1 MAHYATMLQTKSTTS
16 FILINK
22 EMAYENDINDDI
34 VIEING
40 GGRYWSVT
48 SPAIAD
54 LIILLFLKMTALIL
68 KVQNNG

>member
-1 MAHYATMLQTKSTTS
+1 MLQTKSTTS

-22 EMAYENDINDDI
+22 EMAYEIDI
-34 VIEING
+34 VHDIVREINS

-54 LIILLFLKMTALIL
+54 LIILLFLKRTALIW

>member
-1 MAHYATMLQTKSTTS
+1 MLQTKSTTS

-22 EMAYENDINDDI
+22 EMAYEIDI
-34 VIEING
+34 VHDIVREINS

-48 SPAIAD
+48 SAIAD
-54 LIILLFLKMTALIL
+54 LIILLFLKRTALIW

>member
-1 MAHYATMLQTKSTTS
+1 MLQTKSTTS

-22 EMAYENDINDDI
+22 EMAYEIDI
-34 VIEING
+34 VHDIVREINSG
-40 GGRYWSVT
+40 GLYRSVT

-54 LIILLFLKMTALIL
+54 LIILLFLKMTALIW